1 MKLTQPGVL
10 SRMLHSRFILI
21 LTLALSLSLVYLAN
35 QYFWQV
41 DLTQNKRNS
50 LSEQSIAL
58 LQQMAAPV
66 EVIVFAAKDDVTN
79 GDKFRQSMVDFIGRY
94 QRVKP
99 NISLSMLSVQENP
112 SLAREEN
119 ITVDGEMVVK
129 YSQQSMH
136 IVPPLNEERFT
147 NLLLKLSRAESRH
160 IGLVT
165 SAQPFGQVTAGA
177 NNQLKKALSRQG
189 YTIIN
194 IADRVQDYSEEKLGA
209 LILNDATPIDQN
221 QATILSQYIAGGG
234 NMLWL
239 VGNHS
244 HDNFA
249 PIINQLGLK
258 VIAKPL
264 QQHSGD
270 EVTGSEVYANYYAQ
284 HPITQQFSMKIAF
297 SEVYAIDGKPA
308 HNQGWEV
315 RPLVLVASGQA
326 QPPES
331 VSDEG
336 SAQETMPKTHQ
347 VALVYERKVKEKV
360 QRIVVI
366 GDTQFLSQRSL
377 DKTANKQFLANI
389 MQWLTFDAIKL
400 AIKPKRLKDVNL
412 IIPEQSALPKMIG
425 YTVQYAIPLLMIIL
439 TFYII
444 HRRRKY

>member
-1 MKLTQPGVL
+1 MKLTQPVVL
-10 SRMLHSRFILI
+10 NRMLHSRFMLI

-35 QYFWQV
+35 HYFWQI

-58 LQQMAAPV
+58 LQKMAAPV

-99 NISLSMLSVQENP
+99 NISLSMLSVQESP

-129 YSQQSMH
+129 YLQQSMH

-165 SAQPFGQVTAGA
+165 SSQPSGQVAAGA
-177 NNQLKKALSRQG
+177 NNPLKKALSRQG
-189 YTIIN
+189 HIIIN

-270 EVTGSEVYANYYAQ
+270 EVTGSEAYANYYAQ

>member
-10 SRMLHSRFILI
+10 NRMLYSRFILI
-21 LTLALSLSLVYLAN
+21 LTLVLSLSLVYLAN
-35 QYFWQV
+35 HYFWQI

-50 LSEQSIAL
+50 LSEQSITL
-58 LQQMAAPV
+58 LQQMVAPV

-79 GDKFRQSMVDFIGRY
+79 GDKFRQGVVDFFGRY

-99 NISLSMLSVQENP
+99 NISLRVLSAQENP

-147 NLLLKLSRAESRH
+147 NLLLKLSRAENRH
-160 IGLVT
+160 IALVT
-165 SAQPFGQVTAGA
+165 GSQPSGQVAADA
-177 NNQLKKALSRQG
+177 NNPLKKTLSSQG

-209 LILNDATPIDQN
+209 LIVNDATPIDQN
-221 QATILSQYIAGGG
+221 QATILSQYIADGG
-234 NMLWL
+234 NMLWM
-239 VGNHS
+239 VGNHA
-244 HDNFA
+244 HENFA
-249 PIINQLGLK
+249 PIINQLGLR
-258 VIAKPL
+258 VIAKPV

-270 EVTGSEVYANYYAQ
+270 DIAGSEVYANYYAQ
-284 HPITQQFSMKIAF
+284 HPITQQFSMKVAF

-308 HNQGWEV
+308 HNQGWGV

-326 QPPES
+326 QLPEP

-336 SAQETMPKTHQ
+336 YAHETMPKTHE
-347 VALVYERKVKEKV
+347 VALVYERKVKGKV

-377 DKTANKQFLANI
+377 GKAANKQFLANI

-412 IIPEQSALPKMIG
+412 IMPEQSILPKMIG
-425 YTVQYAIPLLMIIL
+425 YTVQYAIPLLMVTL

>member
-1 MKLTQPGVL
+1 MKLTQPGVFN
-10 SRMLHSRFILI
+10 RMLHSRFILM
-21 LTLALSLSLVYLAN
+21 LTLALSLSLAYLAN
-35 QYFWQV
+35 HYFWQL

-58 LQQMAAPV
+58 LQQMVAPV

-99 NISLSMLSVQENP
+99 NISLRMLSAQENP

-165 SAQPFGQVTAGA
+165 SSQTSGQVAADA
-177 NNQLKKALSRQG
+177 NNPLKKTLGSQG

-194 IADRVQDYSEEKLGA
+194 IADRMQDYSEKKLGA
-209 LILNDATPIDQN
+209 LILNDATAIDQS
-221 QATILSQYIAGGG
+221 QAKILSQYIADGG

-239 VGNHS
+239 IGNRAHE
-244 HDNFA
+244 NFA
-249 PIINQLGLK
+249 PILNELGLR
-258 VIAKPL
+258 VTAKPV
-264 QQHSGD
+264 QQHSG
-270 EVTGSEVYANYYAQ
+270 EEATGTEVYANYYAQ

-315 RPLVLVASGQA
+315 RPLVLVASSQA
-326 QPPES
+326 QLAES

-336 SAQETMPKTHQ
+336 YAHETIPKTHE

-360 QRIVVI
+360 QHIVVI

-377 DKTANKQFLANI
+377 SKAANKQFLANI

-412 IIPEQSALPKMIG
+412 IMPEQSILPKMIG
-425 YTVQYAIPLLMIIL
+425 YAVQYAIPLLMITL